1 MFLYFIPFLVSLC
14 TTFHTVLFKF
24 AKLEKS
30 PFYLNM
36 FHIAFI
42 TILSLLT
49 IIADY
54 IAINSDNLSFF
65 LNDNFKT

>member
-1 MFLYFIPFLVSLC
+1 M
-14 TTFHTVLFKF
+14 LFKF